1 MIRTAHIERET
12 KETRISLD
20 LNIDGEGIADAT
32 TGLPFFD
39 HMLAQLGKHAGFDL
53 RILAEGDLEVDAH
66 HTVEDCG
73 IVLGQALSEALGDK
87 QGVNRF
93 GDALV
98 PLDEACCQAALDL
111 SGRPF
116 LVWEVDAGTERVGT
130 FDPHLAEHFFRS
142 LTQTAALTLQVRQ
155 IAGEDPHHILECA
168 FKATARAFREAIR
181 EVGGGVPS
189 TKGVL

>member
-1 MIRTAHIERET
+1 MRTAHVDRKT
-12 KETRISLD
+12 KETEITLD
-20 LNIDGEGIADAT
+20 LNLDGEGIADAE

-53 RILAEGDLEVDAH
+53 RMSARGDLEVDAH

-73 IVLGQALSEALGDK
+73 IVFGQALAEALGDK
-87 QGVNRF
+87 SGLNRF
-93 GDALV
+93 GDSLV
-98 PLDEACCQAALDL
+98 PLDEACCQVAIDL

-116 LVWEVDAGTERVGT
+116 LVWEVDAGAEKIGA

-142 LTQTAALTLQVRQ
+142 VTQTAALTLQVRQ
-155 IAGEDPHHILECA
+155 IAGTDPHHILECA
-168 FKATARAFREAIR
+168 FKATARALRDAVR
-181 EVGGGVPS
+181 QVGGGVPS